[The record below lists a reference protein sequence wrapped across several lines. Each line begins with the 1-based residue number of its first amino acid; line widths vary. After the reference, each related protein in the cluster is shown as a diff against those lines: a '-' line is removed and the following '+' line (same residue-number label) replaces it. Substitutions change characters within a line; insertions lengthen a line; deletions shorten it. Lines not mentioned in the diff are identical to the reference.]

1 MKTIAQFVQDGIN
14 TLADLQ
20 DALQTA
26 MQLEFSTIPPYLCA
40 EWSVNGSNN
49 GDPSG
54 VGGMIDTIVV
64 QEMYHFA
71 LAGNI
76 LSAINGTPNI
86 AYAGFLPSYPTNT
99 LPGGIALLNR
109 STTPP
114 SPATLDLLPLSQA
127 QLQIFMDV
135 EYPGFPPVA
144 LALTSAPATI
154 GAFYDTISA
163 GLTTVNP
170 SINSSATY
178 VSFNEAVQ
186 ITSIQAAQ
194 DAIAR
199 IKTEGEGTSGS
210 PDEPSGDSMTF
221 AHYYTFKEIATGKTL
236 VLTDGKWGF
245 NGTAI
250 TFPNVYNFQQ
260 STVKPDASAAF
271 NQALTQLVIGLE
283 TCWTKGASIS
293 PFIFNNMLNLQST
306 GQSLIQSGVRPEFL
320 WDAS

>member
-86 AYAGFLPSYPTNT
+86 AYAGFVPGYPTNT

-210 PDEPSGDSMTF
+210 PDEPSGD
-221 AHYYTFKEIATGKTL
+221 L
-236 VLTDGKWGF
+236 
-245 NGTAI
+245 
-250 TFPNVYNFQQ
+250 
-260 STVKPDASAAF
+260 
-271 NQALTQLVIGLE
+271 
-283 TCWTKGASIS
+283 
-293 PFIFNNMLNLQST
+293 
-306 GQSLIQSGVRPEFL
+306 
-320 WDAS
+320 